1 MDMENV
7 AERLKIRFGLGTRP
21 DLRKSLYE
29 RLERLV
35 TEEGAPA
42 YCVVASVAADAA
54 GKTNPGRYFAHVV
67 MVRLQERGF
76 LPTPEI

>member
-1 MDMENV
+1 MDMHNV
-7 AERLKIRFGLGTRP
+7 AGRLAARFGLGTRP
-21 DLRKSLYE
+21 ELRRSLYQ
-29 RLERLV
+29 RLEELIA
-35 TEEGAPA
+35 EEGEAA
-42 YCVVASVAADAA
+42 YVVVAGVAADAA